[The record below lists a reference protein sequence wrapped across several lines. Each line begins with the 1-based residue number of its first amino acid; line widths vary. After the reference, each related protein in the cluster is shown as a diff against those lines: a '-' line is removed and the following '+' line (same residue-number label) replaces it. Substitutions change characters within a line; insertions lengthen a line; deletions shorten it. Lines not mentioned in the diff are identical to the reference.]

1 MVDRRVGRRHAG
13 RMRRIIL
20 GLGLFL
26 AACSS
31 QPDDPAALT
40 PDEDRQ
46 LNEAAA
52 SLDANAPA
60 PTESPAP

>member
-1 MVDRRVGRRHAG
+1 
-13 RMRRIIL
+13 MRIAPLLLIL
-20 GLGLFL
+20 L

-31 QPDDPAALT
+31 QQPTGSIT

-52 SLDANAPA
+52 SLEANAVDIGDP
-60 PTESPAP
+60 E